1 MIVKKGKR
9 FQVQSE
15 SGKNLGTYDSRK
27 DAADR
32 LKDVEMFKHIDAE
45 KKKRAT

>member
-27 DAADR
+27 DATDR
-32 LKDVEMFKHIDAE
+32 LKDVEMFKQLDTE
-45 KKKRAT
+45 KKKKA